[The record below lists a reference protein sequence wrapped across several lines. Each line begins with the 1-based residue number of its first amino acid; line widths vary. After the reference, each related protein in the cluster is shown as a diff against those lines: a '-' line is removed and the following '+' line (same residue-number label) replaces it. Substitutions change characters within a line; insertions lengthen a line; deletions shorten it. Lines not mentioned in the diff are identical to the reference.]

1 MALWIRKH
9 KLMIGLILFYFIF
22 RLINLTKLPIFNDEA
37 IYLDWGWREIHRPG
51 FLYYSLYDAKQP
63 FLMWIFGISESIFT
77 DPLFAGR
84 LVSVIAGFL
93 TLVGIYKLSKEFFS
107 VKVGLIAIFL
117 YSIIP
122 LFSFYDRQAL
132 MESLIA
138 TIGIWGCYFL
148 LKSLLKPSSKIFPI
162 LLGITL
168 GIGFFTKSTAL
179 LFLISGLIV
188 ATIYII
194 ITKKFSLLN
203 MLVVTIAA
211 FLVTILFLLINPEFW
226 STLPTNSRYVLTLN
240 EILAFPFKIWINSLV
255 GNLQISLVF
264 ITPLI
269 LITSLIGT
277 IYVFIKKQTNQIIFI
292 SFFMVAV
299 LGATILVKIPS
310 DRYLVSFLPFIVIP
324 AAYVLIIFFNKQKVL
339 GGLFILLTILI
350 PFGLTSLQILN
361 PTLYLIKTIPYSPS
375 VNATYLQG
383 ITSGFGINEAV
394 NYFETAA
401 NGKPIIVGV
410 AENTGNPESALITYF
425 NKSPNIQVVYFA
437 PELFPIKLDNYVC
450 LSFDQPLYFAARD
463 EQTSSLGKFLTKVK
477 TIRSPYGKNTIGIY
491 KLKQNCRGKTLN
503 LHANAT

>member
-1 MALWIRKH
+1 
-9 KLMIGLILFYFIF
+9 
-22 RLINLTKLPIFNDEA
+22 
-37 IYLDWGWREIHRPG
+37 
-51 FLYYSLYDAKQP
+51 
-63 FLMWIFGISESIFT
+63 
-77 DPLFAGR
+77 
-84 LVSVIAGFL
+84 
-93 TLVGIYKLSKEFFS
+93 
-107 VKVGLIAIFL
+107 
-117 YSIIP
+117 
-122 LFSFYDRQAL
+122 
-132 MESLIA
+132 
-138 TIGIWGCYFL
+138 
-148 LKSLLKPSSKIFPI
+148 
-162 LLGITL
+162 
-168 GIGFFTKSTAL
+168 
-179 LFLISGLIV
+179 
-188 ATIYII
+188 
-194 ITKKFSLLN
+194 
-203 MLVVTIAA
+203 
-211 FLVTILFLLINPEFW
+211 
-226 STLPTNSRYVLTLN
+226 
-240 EILAFPFKIWINSLV
+240 
-255 GNLQISLVF
+255 
-264 ITPLI
+264 
-269 LITSLIGT
+269 
-277 IYVFIKKQTNQIIFI
+277 
-292 SFFMVAV
+292 MVAV